1 MRRFLAIGLLILLN
15 CASLPAKPLPL
26 TAKEVALMLR
36 SGYSNEAV
44 LHELNARHFAGGCD
58 EAAEKLLRQA
68 GAQPTLLDALRNKT
82 YAAPPEETARA
93 TAFAAEQAAR
103 QAAVAERDRK
113 FNTLY
118 QSGVAKA
125 RAAAPI
131 PSMAVG
137 LAENAILPLLKNDLV
152 AWRNGGLGPFDD
164 TALEKKALIALYFSA
179 HWCGPCRKFTPQ
191 LVEFYNRVAAQH
203 PEFELIFVS
212 DDRSAPE
219 MQNYMRE
226 ANMPWPAIDYQKLAG
241 KAALKKYAGASIPC
255 LVLVDASGKVLSDS
269 YAGKDYRGPAKVMA
283 DIDSI
288 FSGNKTASR

>member
-1 MRRFLAIGLLILLN
+1 MCRFLAIGFFILLN

-44 LHELNARHFAGGCD
+44 LHELTARHFAGACD
-58 EAAEKLLRQA
+58 EAAEKLLLQA
-68 GAQPTLLDALRNKT
+68 GAQPTLIDALQNKT

-93 TAFAAEQAAR
+93 TAFAAEQATR
-103 QAAVAERDRK
+103 QAAAAERDGQ

-118 QSGVAKA
+118 LSGVAKA

-131 PSMAVG
+131 PSTAVG
-137 LAENAILPLLKNDLV
+137 TQNAIFPLLKNDLV
-152 AWRNGGLGPFDD
+152 AWRSGVLGPFDD

-212 DDRSAPE
+212 DDRSAPD

-226 ANMPWPAIDYQKLAG
+226 ANMPWPAVDYQKLAG
-241 KAALKKYAGASIPC
+241 KGALKKFGGAAIPC
-255 LVLVDASGKVLSDS
+255 LVLVDATGKVLSDS
-269 YAGKDYRGPAKVMA
+269 YVGKDYRGPAKVMA

-288 FSGNKTASR
+288 LTGNKTASR

>member
-1 MRRFLAIGLLILLN
+1 
-15 CASLPAKPLPL
+15 
-26 TAKEVALMLR
+26 MLR

-58 EAAEKLLRQA
+58 EAAEKSLRQA
-68 GAQPTLLDALRNKT
+68 GAQPTLLDALRGKT

-93 TAFAAEQAAR
+93 TSFAAEQAAR
-103 QAAVAERDRK
+103 QDAAAERDRK

-131 PSMAVG
+131 PSPAVG
-137 LAENAILPLLKNDLV
+137 LTENAILPLLKNDLV
-152 AWRNGGLGPFDD
+152 AWRNGGFGPFDD
-164 TALEKKALIALYFSA
+164 TALEKKTLIALYFSA

-203 PEFELIFVS
+203 PEFELVFVS

-241 KAALKKYAGASIPC
+241 KAALKEYGGAAIPC
-255 LVLVDASGKVLSDS
+255 LVLVDATGKVLSDS